1 MKRTKLTIIAAL
13 LPLLAFSQTTVVEGT
28 GDQSVEPR
36 KDSTEFVSIADI
48 VKAQEDIYM
57 HRNTEKHFSKV
68 WSRRSFFNIGY
79 NSSKLI
85 PKQDITTGL
94 GIGNVQRAKS
104 DFGFSLQYGRSYRLH
119 KKPILNMLQFYIDYT
134 SIDIAFNHYKAADP
148 YVYDSNHRWTEF
160 DKHGKESNYYYIP
173 WDLERFEGSYG
184 MSLGPSF
191 TVLPFRYVNNDQL
204 HFLKFNMY
212 FRIGYQAS
220 ILYMSNNDDL
230 DKNRE
235 INSRNFETMGESLIM
250 HWGHGLLTS
259 FGLSLTWKG
268 IGIGYEHRVARN
280 RYKSFTTSEFGS
292 NIYKF
297 KTSTDRIFIS
307 IRMGR

>member
-1 MKRTKLTIIAAL
+1 MNRIKLTIVAAL

-28 GDQSVEPR
+28 SAQPVEPQ
-36 KDSTEFVSIADI
+36 KDSTEFVSVADI

-68 WSRRSFFNIGY
+68 WSRRSFFNFGY

-94 GIGNVQRAKS
+94 GTGNVQRTKS

-134 SIDIAFNHYKAADP
+134 SIDVTFNHYKAGDAP
-148 YVYDSNHRWTEF
+148 VYDSKQERSVT
-160 DKHGKESNYYYIP
+160 DSRGKPSTYYYIP

-212 FRIGYQAS
+212 FRVGYQAS
-220 ILYMSNNDDL
+220 ILYMSNNYEL
-230 DKNRE
+230 DKNH
-235 INSRNFETMGESLIM
+235 IPDSKVDESLIM

-268 IGIGYEHRVARN
+268 IGIGYEHRVAYN
-280 RYKSFTTSEFGS
+280 RYKSFTTSTFG
-292 NIYKF
+292 NDIYKF

>member
-1 MKRTKLTIIAAL
+1 MNRIKLTIVAAL

-28 GDQSVEPR
+28 SAQPVEPQ
-36 KDSTEFVSIADI
+36 KDSTEFVSVADI

-68 WSRRSFFNIGY
+68 WSRRSFFNFGY

-94 GIGNVQRAKS
+94 GTGNVQRTKS

-134 SIDIAFNHYKAADP
+134 SIDVTFNHYKAGDAP
-148 YVYDSNHRWTEF
+148 VYDSKQERSVT
-160 DKHGKESNYYYIP
+160 DSRGKPSPYHYIP

-212 FRIGYQAS
+212 FRVGYQAS
-220 ILYMSNNDDL
+220 ILYMSNNYEL
-230 DKNRE
+230 DKNH
-235 INSRNFETMGESLIM
+235 IPDSKVDESLIM

-268 IGIGYEHRVARN
+268 IGIGYEHRVAYN
-280 RYKSFTTSEFGS
+280 RYKSFTTSIFG
-292 NIYKF
+292 NDIYKF

>member
-1 MKRTKLTIIAAL
+1 MNRIKLTIVAAL

-28 GDQSVEPR
+28 SAQPVEPQ
-36 KDSTEFVSIADI
+36 KDSTEFVSVADI

-68 WSRRSFFNIGY
+68 WSRRSFFNFGY

-94 GIGNVQRAKS
+94 GTGNVQRTKS

-134 SIDIAFNHYKAADP
+134 SIDVTFNHYKAGDAP
-148 YVYDSNHRWTEF
+148 VYDSKQERSVT
-160 DKHGKESNYYYIP
+160 DSRGKPSTYYYIP

-212 FRIGYQAS
+212 FRVGYQAS
-220 ILYMSNNDDL
+220 ILYMSNNYEL
-230 DKNRE
+230 DKNH
-235 INSRNFETMGESLIM
+235 IPDSKVDESLIM

-268 IGIGYEHRVARN
+268 IGIGYEHRVAYN
-280 RYKSFTTSEFGS
+280 RYKSFTTSIFG
-292 NIYKF
+292 NDIYKF

>member
-1 MKRTKLTIIAAL
+1 MNRIKLTIVAAL

-28 GDQSVEPR
+28 SAQPAEPQ
-36 KDSTEFVSIADI
+36 KDSTEFVSVADI

-68 WSRRSFFNIGY
+68 WSRRSFFNFGY

-94 GIGNVQRAKS
+94 GTGNVQRTKS

-134 SIDIAFNHYKAADP
+134 SIDVTFNHYKAGDAP
-148 YVYDSNHRWTEF
+148 VYDSKQERSVT
-160 DKHGKESNYYYIP
+160 DSRGKPSTYYYIP

-212 FRIGYQAS
+212 FRVGYQAS
-220 ILYMSNNDDL
+220 ILYMSNNYEL
-230 DKNRE
+230 DKNH
-235 INSRNFETMGESLIM
+235 IPDSKVDESLIM

-268 IGIGYEHRVARN
+268 IGIGYEHRVAYN
-280 RYKSFTTSEFGS
+280 RYKSFTTSIFG
-292 NIYKF
+292 NDIYKF

>member
-1 MKRTKLTIIAAL
+1 MNRIKLTIVAAL

-28 GDQSVEPR
+28 SAQPVEPQ
-36 KDSTEFVSIADI
+36 KDSTEFVSVADI

-94 GIGNVQRAKS
+94 GTGNVQRTKS

-134 SIDIAFNHYKAADP
+134 SIDVTFNHYKAGDAP
-148 YVYDSNHRWTEF
+148 VYDSKQERSVT
-160 DKHGKESNYYYIP
+160 DSRGKPSTYYYIP

-212 FRIGYQAS
+212 FRVGYQAS
-220 ILYMSNNDDL
+220 ILYMSNNYEL
-230 DKNRE
+230 DKNH
-235 INSRNFETMGESLIM
+235 IPDSKVDESLIM

-268 IGIGYEHRVARN
+268 IGIGYEHRVAYN
-280 RYKSFTTSEFGS
+280 RYKSFTTSIFG
-292 NIYKF
+292 NDIYKF

>member
-1 MKRTKLTIIAAL
+1 MNRIKLTIVAAL

-28 GDQSVEPR
+28 SAQPVEPQ
-36 KDSTEFVSIADI
+36 KDSTEFVSVADI

-68 WSRRSFFNIGY
+68 WSRRSFFNFGY
-79 NSSKLI
+79 NVSKLI

-94 GIGNVQRAKS
+94 GTGNVERTKS
-104 DFGFSLQYGRSYRLH
+104 NFGFSLQYGRSYRLH

-134 SIDIAFNHYKAADP
+134 SIDVTFNHYKAGDAP
-148 YVYDSNHRWTEF
+148 VYDSKQERSVT
-160 DKHGKESNYYYIP
+160 DSRGKTFPYHYIP

-212 FRIGYQAS
+212 FRVGYQAS
-220 ILYMSNNDDL
+220 ILYMSNNYEL
-230 DKNRE
+230 DKNH
-235 INSRNFETMGESLIM
+235 ILDSKVDESLIM

-268 IGIGYEHRVARN
+268 IGIGYEHRVAHN
-280 RYKSFTTSEFGS
+280 RYKSFTTSIFG
-292 NIYKF
+292 NDIYKF

>member
-1 MKRTKLTIIAAL
+1 MNRIKLTIVAAL

-28 GDQSVEPR
+28 SAQSVEPQ
-36 KDSTEFVSIADI
+36 KDSTEFVSVADI

-68 WSRRSFFNIGY
+68 WSRRSFFNFGY

-94 GIGNVQRAKS
+94 GTGNVQRTKS

-134 SIDIAFNHYKAADP
+134 SIDVTFNHYKAGDAP
-148 YVYDSNHRWTEF
+148 VYDSKQERSVT
-160 DKHGKESNYYYIP
+160 DSRGKTSPYHYIP

-212 FRIGYQAS
+212 FRVGYQAS
-220 ILYMSNNDDL
+220 ILYMSNNYEL
-230 DKNRE
+230 DKNH
-235 INSRNFETMGESLIM
+235 IPDSKVDESLIM

-268 IGIGYEHRVARN
+268 IGIGYEHRVAYN
-280 RYKSFTTSEFGS
+280 RYKSFTTSIFG
-292 NIYKF
+292 NDIYKF

>member
-1 MKRTKLTIIAAL
+1 MNRIKLTIVAAL

-28 GDQSVEPR
+28 SAQPVEPQ
-36 KDSTEFVSIADI
+36 KDSTEFVSVADI

-68 WSRRSFFNIGY
+68 WSRRSFFNFGY

-94 GIGNVQRAKS
+94 GTGNVQRTKS
-104 DFGFSLQYGRSYRLH
+104 NFGFSLQYGRSYRLH

-134 SIDIAFNHYKAADP
+134 SIDITFNHYKAGDAP
-148 YVYDSNHRWTEF
+148 VYDSKQTWTQT
-160 DKHGKESNYYYIP
+160 DNRKGESSYHYIP

-212 FRIGYQAS
+212 FRVGYQAS
-220 ILYMSNNDDL
+220 ILYMSNNYEL
-230 DKNRE
+230 DKNQDTH
-235 INSRNFETMGESLIM
+235 SSNFKEVDESLIM

-268 IGIGYEHRVARN
+268 IGIGYEHRVAYN
-280 RYKSFTTSEFGS
+280 RYKSFTTSIFG
-292 NIYKF
+292 NDIYKF

>member
-1 MKRTKLTIIAAL
+1 MKRTKLTIVAAL

-28 GDQSVEPR
+28 SAQPVEPQ
-36 KDSTEFVSIADI
+36 KDSTEFVSVADI

-94 GIGNVQRAKS
+94 GTGNVQRTKS

-134 SIDIAFNHYKAADP
+134 SIDVTFNHYKAGDP
-148 YVYDSNHRWTEF
+148 YVYDSNHKWKEI
-160 DKHGKESNYYYIP
+160 DKRGKESTYYYIP

-292 NIYKF
+292 GIYKF
-297 KTSTDRIFIS
+297 KTSTDRIYIS